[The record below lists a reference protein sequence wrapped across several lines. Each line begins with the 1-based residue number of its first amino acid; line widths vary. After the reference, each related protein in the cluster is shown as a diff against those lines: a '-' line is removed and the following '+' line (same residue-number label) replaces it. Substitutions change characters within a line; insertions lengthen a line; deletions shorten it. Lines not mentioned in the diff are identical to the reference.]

1 MRHIAPMNDVVE
13 TTSGRVRGH
22 TDAGVLA
29 FKGIPYARPPVGA
42 RRFAPPEDA
51 EPWPG
56 IRDANA
62 FGAQAWQVIFPFF
75 DPAYDADPAWDE
87 ARSYH
92 GRAITHPV
100 PNDEDCLV
108 LNVWTPQASGK
119 RPVMVW
125 MHGGGFT
132 AGSGSWNW
140 WCGQHLARQQDVVV
154 VTLNHRLN
162 IFGFL
167 YAPEH
172 GVAPNLGMQ
181 DLTAALRWVQ
191 ENIEGFGGDAGNVTI
206 FGQSGG
212 GMKVSTLMAMPS
224 ARGLFHKAI
233 VQSGPFLRAIP
244 QGRARAAA
252 SAAMDFLGIGGEKLR
267 DIPAADL
274 LRAFAAS
281 NEGAPGVA
289 RQFGPVADGEIL
301 PRDPFEPDAPLGSEH
316 IPLLIGATSE
326 EITSLIG
333 WREPSIFAIPEAE
346 LNRRVADFCGADSAA
361 AARLIEAY
369 RGADPSASPSRLFAR
384 IASDRRFGYMS
395 IVEAER
401 HATRGPTFGYR
412 LTYQSPLIGARLG
425 APHNLDLPLLFCP
438 DEAPGMFSGTG
449 HHALAAFMQ
458 NAWAQF
464 ARTGNPG
471 WKSFDVTT
479 RATMML
485 DRECQVV
492 NDPGRAERLAQ
503 GGLPPP

>member
-1 MRHIAPMNDVVE
+1 MSEIVE
-13 TTSGRVRGH
+13 TSSGRVRGVAE
-22 TDAGVLA
+22 AGVLA
-29 FKGIPYARPPVGA
+29 FKGIPYADPPVGA
-42 RRFAPPEDA
+42 RRFEPPEDVQ
-51 EPWPG
+51 PWPG
-56 IRDANA
+56 VRDTTA
-62 FGAQAWQVIFPFF
+62 FGAQAWQVNFPFF
-75 DPAYDADPAWDE
+75 DSAYDADPDWDE

-92 GRAITHPV
+92 RGAITNPV
-100 PNDEDCLV
+100 PNSEDCLV

-140 WCGQHLARQQDVVV
+140 WSGQHLARQQDVVV

-167 YAPEH
+167 CAPQH

-181 DLTAALRWVQ
+181 DIVVALRWVQ
-191 ENIEGFGGDAGNVTI
+191 TNIEGFGGDADNVTI

-233 VQSGPFLRAIP
+233 VQSGPFPRAIP
-244 QGRARAAA
+244 KVRAEAAA
-252 SAAMDFLGIGGEKLR
+252 SAAMDLLGIGPDQLR
-267 DIPAADL
+267 EIPAADL

-301 PRDPFEPDAPLGSEH
+301 PRDPFEPDAPPDSAN

-333 WREPSIFAIPEAE
+333 WKDPSIFSIAPAE
-346 LNRRVADFCGADSAA
+346 LNRRVADFCGVDANA
-361 AARLIEAY
+361 AARLIDAY
-369 RGADPSASPSRLFAR
+369 RGTDPSASPSRLFAR
-384 IASDRRFGYMS
+384 IASDRRFGHMS

-401 HATRGPTFGYR
+401 HAARGPTWGYR
-412 LTYQSPLIGARLG
+412 LTYQSSLIGARLG

-438 DEAPGMFSGTG
+438 DDAPGMFGSGSD
-449 HHALAAFMQ
+449 HHRLASFMQ
-458 NAWAQF
+458 AAWAQF
-464 ARTGNPG
+464 ARSGDPG
-471 WKSFDVTT
+471 WNRFDTTT

-485 DRECQVV
+485 DRECQVA
-492 NDPGRAERLAQ
+492 NDPARAERLAQ
-503 GGLPPP
+503 AALPPP

>member
-1 MRHIAPMNDVVE
+1 M
-13 TTSGRVRGH
+13 
-22 TDAGVLA
+22 LA
-29 FKGIPYARPPVGA
+29 FKGIPYAMPPVGA
-42 RRFAPPEDA
+42 RRFAPPEGVQ
-51 EPWPG
+51 PWPG
-56 IRDANA
+56 VRDAAA

-75 DPAYDADPAWDE
+75 DPAYDADPDWDD
-87 ARSYH
+87 ARAYH
-92 GRAITHPV
+92 RGAITTPV
-100 PNDEDCLV
+100 PNSEDCLV

-132 AGSGSWNW
+132 AGSGSWDW
-140 WCGQHLARQQDVVV
+140 WSGQHLARQQDVVV

-181 DLTAALRWVQ
+181 DIVVALRWVQ
-191 ENIEGFGGDAGNVTI
+191 ENIAGFGGDAGNVTI

-244 QGRARAAA
+244 QARAQAA
-252 SAAMDFLGIGGEKLR
+252 AAAAMDFLGIGPDKLR
-267 DIPAADL
+267 EIPAADL
-274 LRAFAAS
+274 LRAYAAS

-301 PRDPFEPDAPLGSEH
+301 PRDPFEPDAPADSER

-333 WREPSIFAIPEAE
+333 WKDPSIFSIALAE
-346 LNRRVADFCGADSAA
+346 LNQRVADFCGTGAA
-361 AARLIEAY
+361 EAARLIEAY
-369 RGADPSASPSRLFAR
+369 RGAEPSASPSRLFAR

-401 HATRGPTFGYR
+401 HAARGPTWSYR

-425 APHNLDLPLLFCP
+425 APHNLDLPLLFSP
-438 DEAPGMFSGTG
+438 DDAPGIFAPGTD
-449 HHALAAFMQ
+449 HHALATFMQ
-458 NAWAQF
+458 AAWAQF
-464 ARTGNPG
+464 ARTGDPG
-471 WKSFDVTT
+471 WKRFDTAT

-485 DRECQVV
+485 DRECRVE

-503 GGLPPP
+503 GGLPVALTSQARVR

>member
-1 MRHIAPMNDVVE
+1 MSDVVV
-13 TTSGRVRGH
+13 TASGRVRGRAE
-22 TDAGVLA
+22 DGVLA
-29 FKGIPYARPPVGA
+29 FKGIPYALPPVGA
-42 RRFAPPEDA
+42 RRFEPPQTQQ
-51 EPWPG
+51 PWPG
-56 IRDANA
+56 VRDATA
-62 FGAQAWQVIFPFF
+62 FGPQAWQVIFPFF
-75 DPAYDADPAWDE
+75 DPAFDADPDWDE

-92 GRAITHPV
+92 YGAIATPV
-100 PNDEDCLV
+100 PNSEDCLV
-108 LNVWTPQASGK
+108 LNVWTASAVGR

-125 MHGGGFT
+125 LHGGGFS
-132 AGSGSWNW
+132 AGSGSWDW
-140 WCGQHLARQQDVVV
+140 WCGQHLAREHDVVV

-167 YAPEH
+167 NAPGL
-172 GVAPNLGMQ
+172 GVTPNLGMQ
-181 DLTAALRWVQ
+181 DITAALRWVQ
-191 ENIEGFGGDAGNVTI
+191 ANIAGFGGDAGNVTI

-212 GMKVSTLMAMPS
+212 GMKVSTLMAMPA

-244 QGRARAAA
+244 QARAAA
-252 SAAMDFLGIGGEKLR
+252 AASTAMDVLGIGPDRLR
-267 DIPAADL
+267 EVPAADL

-289 RQFGPVADGEIL
+289 RQFGPVVDGEIL
-301 PRDPFEPDAPLGSEH
+301 PRDPFEPDAPPGSES

-333 WREPSIFAIPEAE
+333 WRDPSIFSVPETA
-346 LNRRVADFCGADSAA
+346 LNRRVVDICGVDDAA
-361 AARLIEAY
+361 AARLIDAY

-401 HATRGPTFGYR
+401 HAARGPTWSYR

-438 DEAPGMFSGTG
+438 DQAPGMFGTDTG

-458 NAWAQF
+458 AAWAQF
-464 ARTGNPG
+464 ARTGDPG
-471 WKSFDVTT
+471 WRKFDTAT

-485 DRECQVV
+485 DRECRVV
-492 NDPGRAERLAQ
+492 NDPDRAQRLVH
-503 GGLPPP
+503 GTLPSP

>member
-1 MRHIAPMNDVVE
+1 VQPWTGVRD
-13 TTSGRVRGH
+13 TT
-22 TDAGVLA
+22 
-29 FKGIPYARPPVGA
+29 
-42 RRFAPPEDA
+42 
-51 EPWPG
+51 
-56 IRDANA
+56 A
-62 FGAQAWQVIFPFF
+62 FGAQAWQVNFPFF
-75 DPAYDADPAWDE
+75 DPAFDSDPDWEDA
-87 ARSYH
+87 RVFH
-92 GRAITHPV
+92 RGAITNPV
-100 PNDEDCLV
+100 PDSEDCLV
-108 LNVWTPQASGK
+108 LNVWTPQASRK

-132 AGSGSWNW
+132 AGSGSWDW
-140 WCGQHLARQQDVVV
+140 WSGQHLARQQDVVV

-167 YAPEH
+167 SAP

-181 DLTAALRWVQ
+181 DIVVALRWVQ
-191 ENIEGFGGDAGNVTI
+191 ENIEGFGGDPGNVTI

-244 QGRARAAA
+244 KARAEAAA
-252 SAAMDFLGIGGEKLR
+252 SAAMKFLGIGPDQLR
-267 DIPAADL
+267 EIPPADL

-289 RQFGPVADGEIL
+289 RQFGPVAEGEIL
-301 PRDPFEPDAPLGSEH
+301 PRDPFDPDASPESAD

-333 WREPSIFAIPEAE
+333 WKDPTIFSLSSDE
-346 LNRRVADFCGADSAA
+346 LNRRVANFCGVDTAA
-361 AARLIEAY
+361 AASLIDAY

-384 IASDRRFGYMS
+384 VASDRRFGYMS

-401 HATRGPTFGYR
+401 HAARRPTLASTWSYR

-438 DEAPGMFSGTG
+438 DDAPGIFTGTE
-449 HHALAAFMQ
+449 HHALASFMQ
-458 NAWAQF
+458 SAWAQF

-471 WKSFDVTT
+471 WQSFDTTT

-485 DRECQVV
+485 DRECHMVK
-492 NDPGRAERLAQ
+492 DPGRAERLAQ
-503 GGLPPP
+503 GALPSPP

>member
-1 MRHIAPMNDVVE
+1 MSDVVE

-22 TDAGVLA
+22 AEAGVLA
-29 FKGIPYARPPVGA
+29 FKGIPYAMPPVGV
-42 RRFAPPEDA
+42 RRFAPPEDVQ
-51 EPWPG
+51 PWPG
-56 IRDANA
+56 VRDAKA

-75 DPAYDADPAWDE
+75 DPAFDADPGWDE
-87 ARSYH
+87 ARAYH
-92 GRAITHPV
+92 RGAITTPV
-100 PNDEDCLV
+100 PNSEDCLV

-140 WCGQHLARQQDVVV
+140 WSGQHLARQQDVVV

-167 YAPEH
+167 SAPEH
-172 GVAPNLGMQ
+172 DVAPNLGMR
-181 DLTAALRWVQ
+181 DIVVALRWVQ
-191 ENIEGFGGDAGNVTI
+191 DNIAAFGGDAGNVTI

-244 QGRARAAA
+244 RARAQAAA
-252 SAAMDFLGIGGEKLR
+252 SAAMDFLGIGPDRLR

-274 LRAFAAS
+274 MRAYAAS
-281 NEGAPGVA
+281 NEGGPGVA

-301 PRDPFEPDAPLGSEH
+301 PRDPFEPDAPPGSEN

-333 WREPSIFAIPEAE
+333 WREPSIFSIPADE
-346 LNRRVADFCGADSAA
+346 LNHRVADFCGVDAAA

-369 RGADPSASPSRLFAR
+369 RGTDPAASPSRLFAR
-384 IASDRRFGYMS
+384 IASDRRFGHMS

-401 HATRGPTFGYR
+401 HAARGPTWAYR
-412 LTYQSPLIGARLG
+412 LTYQSPFIGARLG

-438 DEAPGMFSGTG
+438 DDAPGIFGAGTD

-458 NAWAQF
+458 TAWAQF
-464 ARTGNPG
+464 ARTGDPG
-471 WKSFDVTT
+471 WKRFDTTT

-485 DRECQVV
+485 DRECRVA
-492 NDPGRAERLAQ
+492 NDPGRAGRLAQ
-503 GGLPPP
+503 GGLPSP

>member
-1 MRHIAPMNDVVE
+1 MIDVVE

-22 TDAGVLA
+22 AQDGVFA
-29 FKGIPYARPPVGA
+29 FKGIPYALPPVGA
-42 RRFAPPEDA
+42 RRFEPPQSA
-51 EPWPG
+51 QPWSG
-56 IRDANA
+56 VRDAAA
-62 FGAQAWQVIFPFF
+62 FGPQAWQVIIPFF
-75 DPAYDADPAWDE
+75 DPAFDVDPDWDE
-87 ARSYH
+87 ARSFH
-92 GRAITHPV
+92 RGAIRTPV
-100 PNDEDCLV
+100 PTSENCLV
-108 LNVWTPQASGK
+108 LNVWTPSASGK

-125 MHGGGFT
+125 MHGGGF
-132 AGSGSWNW
+132 AVGSGSWNW
-140 WCGQHLARQQDVVV
+140 WSGQHLARQQDVVV

-162 IFGFL
+162 IFGYL

-181 DLTAALRWVQ
+181 DIVAALRWVQ
-191 ENIEGFGGDAGNVTI
+191 ANITSFGGDVGNVTI

-244 QGRARAAA
+244 QARARAAA
-252 SAAMDFLGIGGEKLR
+252 TAAMGFLGISPDRLR
-267 DIPAADL
+267 DVPANDL

-281 NEGAPGVA
+281 NEGASGVA

-301 PRDPFEPDAPLGSEH
+301 RRDPFEPDAPSGSET
-316 IPLLIGATSE
+316 IPLLIGATPE
-326 EITSLIG
+326 EVTTLIG
-333 WREPSIFAIPEAE
+333 WKDPWIFSIPPDE
-346 LNRRVADFCGADSAA
+346 LNQRVADFCGANPDE
-361 AARLIEAY
+361 AARLIDAY
-369 RGADPSASPSRLFAR
+369 RSADPAASPSRLFAR

-401 HATRGPTFGYR
+401 HAARGATWSYR

-438 DEAPGMFSGTG
+438 DDAPGMFAAGTDD
-449 HHALAAFMQ
+449 HHRLANFMQ
-458 NAWAQF
+458 TAWAQF

-471 WKSFDVTT
+471 WQRFDATT

-485 DRECQVV
+485 DRECRVV
-492 NDPGRAERLAQ
+492 HDPGRAERLAQ
-503 GGLPPP
+503 GALPLP

>member
-1 MRHIAPMNDVVE
+1 MSEIVE
-13 TTSGRVRGH
+13 TSSGRVRGSL
-22 TDAGVLA
+22 DAGVLA
-29 FKGIPYARPPVGA
+29 FKGIPYALPPVGV
-42 RRFAPPEDA
+42 RRFAPPEGVA
-51 EPWPG
+51 PWPG
-56 IRDANA
+56 VRDAMA
-62 FGAQAWQVIFPFF
+62 FGAQAWQVNFPFF
-75 DPAYDADPAWDE
+75 DPAYDADPNWDE

-92 GRAITHPV
+92 RGAITSPV
-100 PNDEDCLV
+100 PNSEDCLV
-108 LNVWTPQASGK
+108 LNVWTPSSPGK

-125 MHGGGFT
+125 MHGGGFA

-140 WCGQHLARQQDVVV
+140 WSGQHLARQHDVVV

-162 IFGFL
+162 IFGYL
-167 YAPEH
+167 AAPQH
-172 GVAPNLGMQ
+172 GVTPNLGMQ
-181 DLTAALRWVQ
+181 DIVVALRWVQ
-191 ENIEGFGGDAGNVTI
+191 ENIEGFGGDAHNVTI

-244 QGRARAAA
+244 QARAQAA
-252 SAAMDFLGIGGEKLR
+252 ATAAMDFLGIGPDQLR
-267 DIPAADL
+267 EIPAEDL
-274 LRAFAAS
+274 LRAFVAS

-289 RQFGPVADGEIL
+289 RQFGPVADGETL
-301 PRDPFEPDAPLGSEH
+301 PRDPFEPEAPADSER

-333 WREPSIFAIPEAE
+333 WKDPSIFSITPDD
-346 LNRRVADFCGADSAA
+346 LNRRIADFCAVDAAA
-361 AARLIEAY
+361 AARVIDAY

-401 HATRGPTFGYR
+401 HAARGPTWSYR

-438 DEAPGMFSGTG
+438 DDAPGIFRPGTD
-449 HHALAAFMQ
+449 HHPLANFMQ
-458 NAWAQF
+458 TAWVQF
-464 ARTGNPG
+464 ARTGDPG
-471 WKSFDVTT
+471 WKKFDTTT

-485 DRECQVV
+485 DRECRVE

-503 GGLPPP
+503 GALPSPP

>member
-1 MRHIAPMNDVVE
+1 MQPW
-13 TTSGRVRGH
+13 T
-22 TDAGVLA
+22 GV
-29 FKGIPYARPPVGA
+29 
-42 RRFAPPEDA
+42 
-51 EPWPG
+51 
-56 IRDANA
+56 RDAVA
-62 FGAQAWQVIFPFF
+62 FGAQAWQVNFPFF
-75 DPAYDADPAWDE
+75 DPAYDSDPSWDE
-87 ARSYH
+87 ARAYH
-92 GRAITHPV
+92 RGAITNPV
-100 PNDEDCLV
+100 PNSEDCLV

-140 WCGQHLARQQDVVV
+140 WSGQHLARQQDVVV
-154 VTLNHRLN
+154 VTFNHRLN

-167 YAPEH
+167 SAPQH

-181 DLTAALRWVQ
+181 DIVVALRWVQ

-244 QGRARAAA
+244 QTRAQVAA
-252 SAAMDFLGIGGEKLR
+252 SAAMDFLGIGPDQLR
-267 DIPAADL
+267 EVPPADL
-274 LRAFAAS
+274 LRAYAAS

-301 PRDPFEPDAPLGSEH
+301 PRDPFDPDAPAGTES

-333 WREPSIFAIPEAE
+333 WHDPAIFSIAAAE
-346 LNRRVADFCGADSAA
+346 LNQRVADFCGVDATA
-361 AARLIEAY
+361 AARLIDAY
-369 RGADPSASPSRLFAR
+369 READPSASPSRLFAR

-401 HATRGPTFGYR
+401 HAARGPTLKSTWSYR

-438 DEAPGMFSGTG
+438 DDAPGMFTGTG

-458 NAWAQF
+458 SAWAQF

-471 WKSFDVTT
+471 WKSFDTTT

-485 DRECQVV
+485 DRECQVA

-503 GGLPPP
+503 GSIPLP

>member
-1 MRHIAPMNDVVE
+1 MSDVVE

-22 TDAGVLA
+22 AEAGVLA
-29 FKGIPYARPPVGA
+29 FMGIPYAMPPVGV
-42 RRFAPPEDA
+42 RRFAPPEDVQ
-51 EPWPG
+51 PWPG
-56 IRDANA
+56 VRDAKA

-75 DPAYDADPAWDE
+75 DPAFDTDPDWDE

-92 GRAITHPV
+92 RGAITHPV

-140 WCGQHLARQQDVVV
+140 WSGQHLARQQDVVV

-167 YAPEH
+167 SAPGH
-172 GVAPNLGMQ
+172 DVAPNLGMQ
-181 DLTAALRWVQ
+181 DIVVALRWVQ
-191 ENIEGFGGDAGNVTI
+191 DNIAAFGGDAGNVTI

-244 QGRARAAA
+244 RARAQAAA
-252 SAAMDFLGIGGEKLR
+252 SAAMDFLGIGPDRLR

-274 LRAFAAS
+274 MRAYAAS
-281 NEGAPGVA
+281 NEGGPGVA

-301 PRDPFEPDAPLGSEH
+301 PRDPFEPDAPPGSEN

-333 WREPSIFAIPEAE
+333 WREPSIFSIPADE
-346 LNRRVADFCGADSAA
+346 LNPRVADFCGVDAAA

-369 RGADPSASPSRLFAR
+369 RGTDPAASPSRLFAR
-384 IASDRRFGYMS
+384 IASDRRFGHMS

-401 HATRGPTFGYR
+401 HAARAPTWAYR
-412 LTYQSPLIGARLG
+412 LTYQSPFIGARLG

-438 DEAPGMFSGTG
+438 DDAPGIFGAGTD

-458 NAWAQF
+458 TAWAQF
-464 ARTGNPG
+464 ARTGDPG
-471 WKSFDVTT
+471 WKRFDTTT

-485 DRECQVV
+485 DRECRVA
-492 NDPGRAERLAQ
+492 NDPGRAGRLAQ
-503 GGLPPP
+503 GGLPSP

>member
-1 MRHIAPMNDVVE
+1 MSAVIE
-13 TTSGRVRGH
+13 TSSGRVRGSLE
-22 TDAGVLA
+22 AGVLA
-29 FKGIPYARPPVGA
+29 FKGIPYAGPP
-42 RRFAPPEDA
+42 RRFEPAEDV
-51 EPWPG
+51 EPWTG
-56 IRDANA
+56 VRDTTA
-62 FGAQAWQVIFPFF
+62 FGAQAWQVNFPFF
-75 DPAYDADPAWDE
+75 DPAFDADPSWDE
-87 ARSYH
+87 ARAYH
-92 GRAITHPV
+92 RGAITTPV
-100 PNDEDCLV
+100 PNSEDCLV

-140 WCGQHLARQQDVVV
+140 WSGHHLARQQDVVV

-167 YAPEH
+167 SAPGH

-181 DLTAALRWVQ
+181 DIVVALRWVQ

-244 QGRARAAA
+244 QVRAEAAA
-252 SAAMDFLGIGGEKLR
+252 SAAMDFLGIGPDQLR
-267 DIPAADL
+267 EVPAADL

-289 RQFGPVADGEIL
+289 RQFGPVGDGEIL
-301 PRDPFEPDAPLGSEH
+301 PRDPFDPDAPAGTES

-333 WREPSIFAIPEAE
+333 WRDPAIFSIAPAE
-346 LNRRVADFCGADSAA
+346 LNPRVANFCGVDAAA
-361 AARLIEAY
+361 AARLIDAY
-369 RGADPSASPSRLFAR
+369 RDADPSAAPSRLFAR
-384 IASDRRFGYMS
+384 IASDRRFGHMS

-401 HATRGPTFGYR
+401 HAARGATLKSTWSYR

-438 DEAPGMFSGTG
+438 DDAPGIFGTG
-449 HHALAAFMQ
+449 TDHHALAAFMQ
-458 NAWAQF
+458 AAWAQF

-471 WKSFDVTT
+471 WKSFDTTT

-485 DRECQVV
+485 DRECHVV

-503 GGLPPP
+503 GALPSPP

>member
-1 MRHIAPMNDVVE
+1 MSE
-13 TTSGRVRGH
+13 TIETSSGRVRGSAE
-22 TDAGVLA
+22 AGVLA
-29 FKGIPYARPPVGA
+29 FKGIPYALPPVGA
-42 RRFAPPEDA
+42 RRFQPPQPA
-51 EPWPG
+51 QPWPG
-56 IRDANA
+56 VREATA

-75 DPAYDADPAWDE
+75 DPAFDADPRWDE
-87 ARSYH
+87 ARAYH
-92 GRAITHPV
+92 RGAITTPV

-108 LNVWTPQASGK
+108 LNVWTPSASGK

-140 WCGQHLARQQDVVV
+140 WSGQHLARQQDVVV

-172 GVAPNLGMQ
+172 GVAPNPGMQ
-181 DLTAALRWVQ
+181 DITAALRWVQ
-191 ENIEGFGGDAGNVTI
+191 ANIASFGGDAGNVTI

-233 VQSGPFLRAIP
+233 VQSGPLLRAIP
-244 QGRARAAA
+244 QVRARAAA
-252 SAAMDFLGIGGEKLR
+252 SAAMDLLGIGPDKLR
-267 DIPAADL
+267 EIPADDL
-274 LRAFAAS
+274 MRAFVAS

-289 RQFGPVADGEIL
+289 RQFGPVADGDIL
-301 PRDPFEPDAPLGSEH
+301 PRDPFEPDAPAETAR

-333 WREPSIFAIPEAE
+333 WRDPSIYAIPPAE
-346 LNRRVADFCGADSAA
+346 LKARVAGFCGVDSAA
-361 AARLIEAY
+361 ATLLVEAY
-369 RGADPSASPSRLFAR
+369 RGADPAASPSRLFAR
-384 IASDRRFGYMS
+384 IASDRRFGYMA

-401 HATRGPTFGYR
+401 HAARGPTFAYR
-412 LTYQSPLIGARLG
+412 LTYQSPFCGARLG

-438 DEAPGMFSGTG
+438 DDAPGIFGDSTD

-458 NAWAQF
+458 AAWGQF
-464 ARTGNPG
+464 ARTGDPG
-471 WKSFDVTT
+471 WKEFDAAN

-485 DRECQVV
+485 DRECRVV

-503 GGLPPP
+503 GALPSP

>member
-1 MRHIAPMNDVVE
+1 MSEVVE
-13 TTSGRVRGH
+13 TSSGRVRG
-22 TDAGVLA
+22 DAGAGVLA
-29 FKGIPYARPPVGA
+29 FKGIPYATPPVGA
-42 RRFAPPEDA
+42 RRFESPQPAQ
-51 EPWPG
+51 PWSG
-56 IRDANA
+56 VRDAVA

-75 DPAYDADPAWDE
+75 DPAFDADPAWDE
-87 ARSYH
+87 
-92 GRAITHPV
+92 GRAYHRGAITTPV
-100 PNDEDCLV
+100 PNSEDCLV
-108 LNVWTPQASGK
+108 LNVWTPSAAGK

-132 AGSGSWNW
+132 AGSGSWDW

-172 GVAPNLGMQ
+172 GVAPNPGMQ
-181 DLTAALRWVQ
+181 DITAALRWVR
-191 ENIEGFGGDAGNVTI
+191 ENIAGFGGDAGNVTI

-244 QGRARAAA
+244 QARARSAA
-252 SAAMDFLGIGGEKLR
+252 SNAMRFLGIGPDQLR
-267 DIPAADL
+267 EVAAADL
-274 LRAFAAS
+274 LAAFAAS

-301 PRDPFEPDAPLGSEH
+301 PRDPFEPDAPPGSES
-316 IPLLIGATSE
+316 IPVLIGGTSE

-333 WREPSIFAIPEAE
+333 WRDPSIYSIPEVE
-346 LNRRVADFCGADSAA
+346 LNRRVADFCAVDSAA
-361 AARLIEAY
+361 AARLVEAY
-369 RGADPSASPSRLFAR
+369 RGADPLASPSRLFAR
-384 IASDRRFGYMS
+384 IASDRRFGYMA

-401 HATRGPTFGYR
+401 HAARGPTWGYR
-412 LTYQSPLIGARLG
+412 LTYQSPFIGARLG

-438 DEAPGMFSGTG
+438 DGAPGIFGTDTG

-458 NAWAQF
+458 AAWARF
-464 ARTGNPG
+464 ARSGDPG
-471 WKSFDVTT
+471 WKRFDTAT

-485 DRECQVV
+485 DRQCQMV

-503 GGLPPP
+503 GAMPSP